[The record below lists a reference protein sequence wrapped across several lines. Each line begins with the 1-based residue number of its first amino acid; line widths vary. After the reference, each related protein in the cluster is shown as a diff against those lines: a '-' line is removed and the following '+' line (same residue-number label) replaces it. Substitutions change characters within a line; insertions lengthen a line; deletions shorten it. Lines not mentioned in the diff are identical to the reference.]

1 MRRIESY
8 LQEEEIAPPTT
19 NLNPNCRVRIGF
31 RNATVSW
38 VDVPSDDED
47 DDDEEDE
54 DDVNITTAV
63 NSSAN
68 NSLQIPPRSTSTY
81 TFQSTTPAPSTY
93 EEADTFILHNLDA
106 HFPNGKFSVICGA
119 TGSGKTLMM
128 LSLLGET
135 VLLEGE
141 SFCPRTAV
149 SDTLE
154 TDVEIPANI
163 TRKDWIL
170 DHAVAYVSQTAWLR
184 NASIRDNI
192 LFGLPYIEKRYKE
205 TLYACALDKDME
217 HLEDGDA
224 TEVGE
229 KGITLSGGQRARVAL
244 ARAVYSRARNVLMDD
259 VLSAVDGKDRS
270 YMQAKKIEDADSLRS
285 AHRQTFA

>member
-1 MRRIESY
+1 MNVYSVRRIESY
-8 LQEEEIAPPTT
+8 LDEEEISPPTT
-19 NLNPNCRVRIGF
+19 NLDPNCRVRIGF

-38 VDVPSDDED
+38 IDVPSDDED
-47 DDDEEDE
+47 EDE
-54 DDVNITTAV
+54 DEDENTTTVV
-63 NSSAN
+63 NSGN
-68 NSLQIPPRSTSTY
+68 NSLQIPRSTSTV
-81 TFQSTTPAPSTY
+81 TFQSATPAPSTY

-106 HFPNGKFSVICGA
+106 HFPNGKFSIICGA

-149 SDTLE
+149 SDTLD
-154 TDVEIPANI
+154 TDVNIPANI

-170 DHAVAYVSQTAWLR
+170 DHSVAYVSQTAWLR

-205 TLYACALDKDME
+205 TMYACALDKDMNN
-217 HLEDGDA
+217 LEDGDN

-259 VLSAVDGKDRS
+259 VLSAVDGMNS
-270 YMQAKKIEDADSLRS
+270 
-285 AHRQTFA
+285 